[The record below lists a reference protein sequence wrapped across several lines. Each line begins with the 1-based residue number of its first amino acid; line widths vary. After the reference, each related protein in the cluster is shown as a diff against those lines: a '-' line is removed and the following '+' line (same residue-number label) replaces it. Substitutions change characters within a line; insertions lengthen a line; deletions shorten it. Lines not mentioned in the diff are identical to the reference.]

1 MPRDQAVGVVRKT
14 VPTIYP
20 LIFLFMSAVA
30 GSVFGYGGLAY
41 CVAQESGAV
50 AGDVLGSFLFC
61 CAAAPA
67 FAWIKSILA
76 VADALSLW
84 VAYVDDTASH
94 AEMAAQLK
102 VYAYLLEPANQD
114 KHGLYPNVKKGFC
127 LMGPRGSRALAVA
140 EQKEYHEKTGMPLA
154 NIKIHPSDSPEGK
167 RDEYELAYG
176 IVYLGTPIGSDAYIR
191 AWLRQYLA
199 TLKDDL
205 YAMAT
210 YPDPQG
216 LLLLVRQC
224 FLPKVVH
231 LARTLPAGPDQPYEA
246 FAKAFEELMRTFVME
261 AVLRIPSAAI
271 SDLSWDQTKL
281 KHTLAFSM
289 PADIAAEA
297 YLAATISVSPN
308 LPPAL
313 LDKLK
318 VQAVGVNLPEEA
330 SPLQLAFQWALERHA
345 RATIPVTPGVPAGTI
360 PNLEATKTRAAT
372 LSYQMLADEVTE
384 ANGKGQHVLTLRV
397 QEARRLS
404 MTYRKGMSNE
414 DNIRLQSSADPVGSL
429 WARIIPWA
437 HWKQGRASIY
447 YLSPAAFRTAVCR
460 LLGIPLGPGTS
471 THSFASNDAGT
482 LTLVEERVFNGTGAL
497 WAKPLKCGCTRGPQ
511 IDPDLQHSWDCGFN
525 RIVTKV
531 HDAVRS
537 LLGRFAKKYVGCT
550 GVREEVKTGQEVDA
564 AGNVRAFRD
573 SDLLMDV
580 TFAGLPG
587 HKPTAT
593 KTGLD
598 VKTKGSNSGAQ
609 EIRAY
614 KKHEYLHT
622 CDHSRYHKDQP
633 PHHQQMHKMAE
644 KYFEMRKERQ
654 HESTD
659 LYFFYVDSFG
669 GVPKLTNKILAAMA
683 QKGSER
689 PGYWYDK
696 PTKLLHRMH
705 MELSHTIANVIAC
718 ETDYLITAAA
728 NKAKVVDYRAKPVSQ
743 EDVIEHLRDITIE

>member
-1 MPRDQAVGVVRKT
+1 
-14 VPTIYP
+14 
-20 LIFLFMSAVA
+20 
-30 GSVFGYGGLAY
+30 
-41 CVAQESGAV
+41 
-50 AGDVLGSFLFC
+50 
-61 CAAAPA
+61 
-67 FAWIKSILA
+67 
-76 VADALSLW
+76 
-84 VAYVDDTASH
+84 
-94 AEMAAQLK
+94 
-102 VYAYLLEPANQD
+102 
-114 KHGLYPNVKKGFC
+114 
-127 LMGPRGSRALAVA
+127 
-140 EQKEYHEKTGMPLA
+140 
-154 NIKIHPSDSPEGK
+154 
-167 RDEYELAYG
+167 
-176 IVYLGTPIGSDAYIR
+176 
-191 AWLRQYLA
+191 
-199 TLKDDL
+199 
-205 YAMAT
+205 
-210 YPDPQG
+210 
-216 LLLLVRQC
+216 
-224 FLPKVVH
+224 
-231 LARTLPAGPDQPYEA
+231 
-246 FAKAFEELMRTFVME
+246 
-261 AVLRIPSAAI
+261 
-271 SDLSWDQTKL
+271 
-281 KHTLAFSM
+281 
-289 PADIAAEA
+289 
-297 YLAATISVSPN
+297 
-308 LPPAL
+308 
-313 LDKLK
+313 
-318 VQAVGVNLPEEA
+318 
-330 SPLQLAFQWALERHA
+330 
-345 RATIPVTPGVPAGTI
+345 
-360 PNLEATKTRAAT
+360 
-372 LSYQMLADEVTE
+372 MLADQVTE

-414 DNIRLQSSADPVGSL
+414 DNIRLHFSADPVGSL

-437 HWKQGRASIY
+437 HWKQDRASIY

-482 LTLVEERVFNGTGAL
+482 LTLVEEHVFNGTGAL

-550 GVREEVKTGQEVDA
+550 GVREDDA
-564 AGNVRAFRD
+564 TGNVRAFRD

-580 TFAGLPG
+580 IFAGLPG

-598 VKTKGSNSGAQ
+598 VKTKGSNSGAH

-659 LYFFYVDSFG
+659 LNFFYVDSFG

-689 PGYWYDK
+689 GTTSPPSYCTECTWSSRT
-696 PTKLLHRMH
+696 P
-705 MELSHTIANVIAC
+705 
-718 ETDYLITAAA
+718 
-728 NKAKVVDYRAKPVSQ
+728 
-743 EDVIEHLRDITIE
+743 